1 MIYVSIWTSLSIA
14 AVVVLAVMTVGL
26 VLAPA
31 TVAHDILRKISLITA
46 EHVIYYFT

>member
-14 AVVVLAVMTVGL
+14 AAVLAVMAVGL